1 MSSLGK
7 AIYEH
12 LITKKKYNRKC
23 IELDVAKED
32 IQRHIL
38 LKAEQ
43 KKLFNE
49 EKELWEQTLKEQEE
63 EIIKLK
69 KKLVKVKN
77 ENKEISKKEI

>member
-49 EKELWEQTLKEQEE
+49 EKEIWEQRLKEQEE
-63 EIIKLK
+63 QIIKLK
-69 KKLVKVKN
+69 KQIIRLKENKN
-77 ENKEISKKEI
+77 ENN